1 MGVENFLLSSTVRGI
16 LAQRL
21 LRNICPKCKE
31 IDTTGADQ
39 EEFKALGMTDDVPL
53 YKGKG
58 CENCAF
64 TGFYGRTGIF
74 ELLMIDDE
82 IRKLILA
89 NADANQ
95 IRSVARKQGMRTLL
109 EDGVNKIKAGVTT
122 LSEVFRVTQEA

>member
-1 MGVENFLLSSTVRGI
+1 
-16 LAQRL
+16 
-21 LRNICPKCKE
+21 
-31 IDTTGADQ
+31 
-39 EEFKALGMTDDVPL
+39 MTDDVPL

-95 IRSVARKQGMRTLL
+95 IRSVAETRYEDVIGGWRK
-109 EDGVNKIKAGVTT
+109 
-122 LSEVFRVTQEA
+122 

>member
-1 MGVENFLLSSTVRGI
+1 
-16 LAQRL
+16 
-21 LRNICPKCKE
+21 
-31 IDTTGADQ
+31 
-39 EEFKALGMTDDVPL
+39 
-53 YKGKG
+53 
-58 CENCAF
+58 
-64 TGFYGRTGIF
+64 
-74 ELLMIDDE
+74 MIDDE